1 MADLAAM
8 RAFNGAE
15 GPNLTGMLRHD
26 AHVVPLA
33 ESWRPLIRFHEDERF
48 HPVGLDG
55 LELLPRPV
63 YVAANR
69 NAQQALEVSVEVA
82 APDGST
88 VTRRFPPPVLHV
100 PDPGG
105 NGRLVLNELDA
116 SLAPFARGEVGADAV
131 LTHGDAFRR
140 SNALFGSLLTVS
152 GLPDPVPGDPRAPR
166 HPIRVIAELRMMRE
180 ALSLYL
186 AIDNAPNSEYPMPDD
201 SLWDVVR
208 VVDMFFEEVDD
219 PDVEPAA
226 FPDSAQKDALREI
239 LAERAPAIPEGWR
252 VRTDVVETALN
263 AAILNYDFIYAQND
277 YDQYEP
283 WPANH
288 HEGDDEGCCLIFDRR
303 ELEKPV
309 QGGDDGG
316 VLRVAPLFI
325 VTSVH
330 LERQRADRIKDF
342 DVFGA
347 NEVFV
352 ARSSHA
358 TYLTPGSH
366 DFMSF
371 GASFDEGVN
380 VIPDWLAW
388 LSLDGVPLLAGL
400 VAGIAEHFRD
410 SNDETST
417 DGIAAGRE
425 DQVPGDVVDPD
436 RLVPIETVVT
446 PLSADRNVYAASSP
460 PTPAEDQTLGLLSY
474 AGQLGATDAKLGSVS
489 PVFGRKP
496 RRFFRKL
503 ITSGRRI
510 T

>member
-1 MADLAAM
+1 
-8 RAFNGAE
+8 
-15 GPNLTGMLRHD
+15 
-26 AHVVPLA
+26 
-33 ESWRPLIRFHEDERF
+33 
-48 HPVGLDG
+48 
-55 LELLPRPV
+55 
-63 YVAANR
+63 
-69 NAQQALEVSVEVA
+69 
-82 APDGST
+82 
-88 VTRRFPPPVLHV
+88 VLHV

-116 SLAPFARGEVGADAV
+116 SLAPFARGEIGAGSV
-131 LTHGDAFRR
+131 LTHGDSFRR
-140 SNALFGSLLTVS
+140 SNALFGSLLTLS
-152 GLPDPVPGDPRAPR
+152 GLPDPVAGDPRTPR

-186 AIDNAPNSEYPMPDD
+186 AIDDAPNSEYPKPDD

-208 VVDMFFEEVDD
+208 VVDLFFEEVDD
-219 PDVEPAA
+219 PEVEPAA
-226 FPDSAQKDALREI
+226 FPDSEQRDALRGI
-239 LAERAPAIPEGWR
+239 LDEQAPAIPEGWR

-303 ELEKPV
+303 ELEKALA
-309 QGGDDGG
+309 GGDGD
-316 VLRVAPLFI
+316 VLNVAPRFI

-352 ARSSHA
+352 ARGSHA

-366 DFMSF
+366 DFLGW
-371 GASFDEGVN
+371 GASFDEGLN
-380 VIPDWLAW
+380 AIPDWLSW
-388 LSLDGVPLLAGL
+388 LSLGGVPLLAGL
-400 VAGIAEHFRD
+400 ITGIAEHFRD

-425 DQVPGDVVDPD
+425 DQIPGEVVDPE
-436 RLVPIETVVT
+436 RLAPVEMAVT
-446 PLSADRNVYAASSP
+446 PLSADRNVYAGSSP
-460 PTPAEDQTLGLLSY
+460 PTRAEDQMLGLLSY
-474 AGQLGATDAKLGSVS
+474 AGRLGATDAKLGNIS
-489 PVFGRKP
+489 PVFERKP
-496 RRFFRKL
+496 GRLFRKL
-503 ITSGRRI
+503 ISSGRRI